1 MTSQEKQLERRKPMS
16 DKYETTRKQKDA
28 VYVEIVNI
36 RAFLG
41 NSEDYYASQTG
52 DKENNG
58 AIRSSDILF
67 GYFSVG
73 ILVGLRSINT
83 EVCD

>member
-28 VYVEIVNI
+28 VYVKIVNI
-36 RAFLG
+36 REFLE
-41 NSEDYYASQTG
+41 NSEDYYAIQTG
-52 DKENNG
+52 DKENNC
-58 AIRSSDILF
+58 AIQSSDFIF
-67 GYFSVG
+67 RYFPVG